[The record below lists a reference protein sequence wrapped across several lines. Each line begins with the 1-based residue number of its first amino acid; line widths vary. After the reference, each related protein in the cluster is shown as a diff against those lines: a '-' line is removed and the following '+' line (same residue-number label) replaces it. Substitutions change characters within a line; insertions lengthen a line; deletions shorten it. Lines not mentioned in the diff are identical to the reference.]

1 MKVWQ
6 LMLSGLVVHLI
17 LFYSIFD
24 IYFTSPLVH
33 GMTPSVPDSPAP
45 AKRLV
50 LFVADGLRADRFFQQ
65 DRDREGRE
73 LYLRDVIQSRGSWGV
88 SHTRVPTESRPGHVA
103 LIAGF
108 YEDVSAV
115 AKGWKENPV
124 EFDSV
129 FNESRYTWSWGS
141 PDILPMFAKGATGDH
156 VFTHCYS
163 SAEEDFASFDAS
175 KLDTWVYQ
183 KVKKFLSVAKTNAT
197 LLHQLQQDKIVFFL
211 HLLGLD
217 TNGHS
222 HKPHSREYIENI
234 HLLNHGVEEM
244 VSLFEDFYNQDG
256 RTAYVMS
263 ADHGMTDWGSH
274 GAGLPSETLTP
285 LVAWGAGLHGPRGAG
300 TCGTYPDTFCTDWN
314 LNNIA
319 RFDVQQAD
327 VAPLMAYLIGVAFPM
342 NSVGVLPLEYLGVS
356 LWEQAEGIYANAQ
369 QILAQYQVKMRQV
382 KERTVSVAFR
392 PFGELSPSKQA
403 DYVRHIRQLIKSG
416 NYAQAIAESRELMS
430 VGLKGLNYY
439 QKYDRLFLGISIVLS
454 FVGWMVYLLQQVL
467 HNHTWFCAGRS
478 DRVASPLHY
487 VHMAAAVMASIV
499 SFLLFIQ
506 SSPVTYYLYCL
517 LPVLLWTKVVEAEV
531 RLQILKRAVSA
542 CYDNKCI
549 LAVTASVACSMLG
562 LEIVVQGF
570 FQRELLSVGLVCIAL
585 WSVTSGVF
593 NTSKFSAYG
602 WLLSCILLAAF
613 PLLPV
618 VGRNANYTLVLV
630 SGMLAFLLGAVMVY
644 RLGVLTSRDKN
655 NNRMSGVIMGIQLV
669 MILAAVGLVKT
680 TSDGIRQRHGVP
692 SYNHLISWAMLGL
705 SPIWPLLTSTN
716 LPERLASVGLT
727 FIGPY
732 ILMSIT
738 YESVF
743 LLVLLSLLYFWLHME
758 HDLAEERTRKL
769 LSHTD
774 FTANTHLKSHRDTSP
789 DSRWLQLADLRRAFY
804 FVFLTLT
811 AFFGTGNIASINSF
825 DPASVYCFLT
835 VFNPF
840 VMGALMLLK
849 NVIPFLLVTC
859 AFQAVHVVTRIP
871 VRALFLLVMLMSDY
885 MGLHFFFLVRD
896 YGSWLEIGTSIS
908 HYVIVMTM
916 IIFLMLLMG
925 ISHILTCCRLSFL
938 QQKYHPG

>member
-33 GMTPSVPDSPAP
+33 GMTPSVPDSPPP
-45 AKRLV
+45 ARRLV

-65 DRDREGRE
+65 SRDQSGRK
-73 LYLRDVIQSRGSWGV
+73 LYLRNVIEDKGSWGV

-175 KLDTWVYQ
+175 QLDTWVYQ
-183 KVKKFLSVAKTNAT
+183 KVKKFLSSAKNNAT

-234 HLLNHGVEEM
+234 HHLNHGVEKM

-285 LVAWGAGLHGPRGAG
+285 IVTWGAGLRRPRKVE

-314 LNNIA
+314 LNNVA
-319 RFDVQQAD
+319 RFDIQQAD

-369 QILAQYQVKMRQV
+369 QILAQYQVKMMQV
-382 KERTVSVAFR
+382 KERTVSAAFR

-403 DYVRHIRQLIKSG
+403 DFIRHIRQLIKSG
-416 NYAQAIAESRELMS
+416 NYAEAISESRELMN
-430 VGLKGLNYY
+430 VALKGLNYY

-454 FVGWMVYLLQQVL
+454 FLGWMVYILQQVL

-478 DRVASPLHY
+478 NRVTSPLCY
-487 VHMAAAVMASIV
+487 INMAATALAAIV
-499 SFLLFIQ
+499 SLLLFIQ
-506 SSPVTYYLYCL
+506 SSPITYYLYCL
-517 LPVLLWTKVVEAEV
+517 LPVLLWAKVVEAEV
-531 RLQILKRAVSA
+531 RLQVLKRAVSV
-542 CYDNKCI
+542 CYNNKHV

-570 FQRELLSVGLVCIAL
+570 FQRELLSIGLICIAF
-585 WSVTSGVF
+585 WSVTSGVI

-602 WLLSCILLAAF
+602 WLLSCVLLAVF

-618 VGRNANYTLVLV
+618 VGRNANYILVLA

-644 RLGVLTSRDKN
+644 QLGVLTSRDKN
-655 NNRMSGVIMGIQLV
+655 NNRMSGVIMGIQLL
-669 MILAAVGLVKT
+669 MILAAVGLVKS
-680 TSDGIRQRHGVP
+680 TSDGIKQRQGVP
-692 SYNHLISWAMLGL
+692 TYNHIISWAMLGL
-705 SPIWPLLTSTN
+705 SPVWPLLTSTN

-732 ILMSIT
+732 LLMSIT
-738 YESVF
+738 YESMF

-758 HDLAEERTRKL
+758 HNLTEERSRKL

-774 FTANTHLKSHRDTSP
+774 FTANNYLKSHHNSSL

-840 VMGALMLLK
+840 VMGALMMLK
-849 NVIPFLLVTC
+849 NVIPFMLVTC

-871 VRALFLLVMLMSDY
+871 VRALFLLVMLMSDF

-925 ISHILTCCRLSFL
+925 ISHILTCCRLSFR
-938 QQKYHPG
+938 